1 MPEQEFKR
9 HVAYKFSIGDIIS
22 GKIVM
27 DGERFKLIEIGQ
39 KQVSRVNI
47 IANVIDKFIQDGE
60 KKYGAL
66 TLDDASGQLRVKVF
80 GEDLAKLEQFTQGD
94 TLMIIGLVRL
104 WNNELYLT
112 PEIIKKKEPSYLL
125 VRKLELDAEKP
136 KMLEKDE
143 MQQLKESILSL
154 VKQEDDKG
162 GVEIER
168 MILDFKASPDVINQ
182 EVKKLLEEGI
192 VYEPRPGKLRYL
204 G

>member
-9 HVAYKFSIGDIIS
+9 HIAYKFSIGDIIS

-27 DGERFKLIEIGQ
+27 DGERFKLIEIGP
-39 KQVSRVNI
+39 KRVSRVNI

-60 KKYGAL
+60 KKYGTL

-80 GEDLAKLEQFTQGD
+80 GEDLAKLEQFIQGD

-136 KMLEKDE
+136 KMLEKNE